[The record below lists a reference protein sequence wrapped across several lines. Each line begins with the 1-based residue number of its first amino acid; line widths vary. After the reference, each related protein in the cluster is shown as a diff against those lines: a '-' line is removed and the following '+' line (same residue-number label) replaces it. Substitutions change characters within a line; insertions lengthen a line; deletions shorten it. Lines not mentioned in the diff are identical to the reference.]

1 MDNMSQENCGKV
13 AELEDKEINVGD
25 EQTDFNANDQKERK
39 SGGDP
44 SSEASDE
51 SRPTLCEEGT
61 DTEVLVKE
69 SDHNHRKEVSGS
81 VDGKEMFKDVE
92 RDMYE
97 MMRNEEAIY
106 VSKTR
111 KIVQFI
117 LFLLLV
123 LVGGF
128 LVLLSRGLLFAQMVS
143 DTTTNQ
149 LAQHGIHGK

>member
-13 AELEDKEINVGD
+13 AELEEKKINVGD

-39 SGGDP
+39 SCENPP
-44 SSEASDE
+44 SETSDE
-51 SRPTLCEEGT
+51 SRLILSEEGT
-61 DTEVLVKE
+61 DTEVLE
-69 SDHNHRKEVSGS
+69 SDHDHPKEVSGS
-81 VDGKEMFKDVE
+81 IDGKEMFKDVE
-92 RDMYE
+92 RDMDQ
-97 MMRNEEAIY
+97 MMRDEEAIY
-106 VSKTR
+106 VSKIR

-128 LVLLSRGLLFAQMVS
+128 LVLLSRGLLFARMVS
-143 DTTTNQ
+143 DSTTSQ

>member
-1 MDNMSQENCGKV
+1 MDNISQENCGKV
-13 AELEDKEINVGD
+13 TEVEDKKINVD
-25 EQTDFNANDQKERK
+25 QQTDLNANEGRK
-39 SGGDP
+39 SCENP

-51 SRPTLCEEGT
+51 SRPILSEEGT
-61 DTEVLVKE
+61 DTEVLVQE
-69 SDHNHRKEVSGS
+69 SDQNHEKEVSGS
-81 VDGKEMFKDVE
+81 IDGKDTFKDVE

-97 MMRNEEAIY
+97 MMRHEEAIY

-128 LVLLSRGLLFAQMVS
+128 LVLLSRGLLFARMVS

-149 LAQHGIHGK
+149 LARHGVNGK